1 MSEND
6 RESGLSTR
14 AIHAGNPPP
23 EPGAPVVPPV
33 VMSSTFYGGG
43 ADDSAA
49 LRYTRYGN
57 NPNQEQVAA
66 KMAALEGTE
75 ASLLLS
81 SGMAAIAL
89 TVLSAAEVG
98 DHVVTSRYLYGAT
111 HQLFTTELPRRGIE
125 VTFVDPGDEAQ
136 WRAALRERT
145 RVLYLEVPT
154 NPALRLFDP
163 RVPAAL
169 ADEHGLLFAVDATFA
184 SPVNV
189 RMTELGAHAVIHS
202 ATKYL
207 GGHTDLI
214 GGVISGSHDV
224 VRGVRDLMKLY
235 GPSPD
240 PHMAWLLDRGLRTVV
255 VRMARH
261 NQNALALARWFAER
275 PEVEATIY
283 PGLEGHPDHSLAREL
298 LDGYGGMLSVVLR
311 GGGEA
316 ANAFAE
322 AVTLALIAPSLGGVE
337 TLISQPRYTSH
348 RHQTLEEREAMSVP
362 DGFLRISVGLED
374 IDDLTAD
381 FDRALRESQ
390 R

>member
-6 RESGLSTR
+6 TELGLSTR
-14 AIHAGNPPP
+14 AIHAGSPPP
-23 EPGAPVVPPV
+23 VRGAPVVPPV
-33 VMSSTFYGGG
+33 VMSSTFYGGQ
-43 ADDSAA
+43 ADETAA

-111 HQLFTTELPRRGIE
+111 HQLFRQELPRRGIE
-125 VTFVDPGDEAQ
+125 VTFIEPGNEAE
-136 WRAALRERT
+136 WKEALRERT

-154 NPALRLFDP
+154 NPALRMFDP

-169 ADEHGLLFAVDATFA
+169 ADEHGLLFAVDTTFA

-214 GGVISGSHDV
+214 GGVISGSREV
-224 VRGVRDLMKLY
+224 VGEVRDLMKLY
-235 GPSPD
+235 GPAPD

-255 VRMARH
+255 LRMARH
-261 NQNALALARWFAER
+261 NQTAMALATWFDER

-283 PGLEGHPDHSLAREL
+283 PGLEGHPDHALAREL
-298 LDGYGGMLSVVLR
+298 LDGYGGMLSVVLK

-316 ANAFAE
+316 ADAFAE
-322 AVTLALIAPSLGGVE
+322 TVSLALIAPSLGGVE

-348 RHQTLEEREAMSVP
+348 RHQTLEEREAIGVP

-374 IDDLTAD
+374 IDDLMAD
-381 FDRALRESQ
+381 FDGALRASQ